1 MLTTENRKKLSEV
14 VMGSEGIAA
23 EMLYESYIDPVKL
36 AQAQSI
42 MDAELD
48 STKDRW
54 EVDRDIVYAVYLIHT
69 LIDRLDL
76 ANDPDEATAAMGFEH
91 WYESR
96 CDGLATDVFYHDFER
111 TTEKADLSAAK
122 AELDR
127 LTKKGG
133 DAE

>member
-1 MLTTENRKKLSEV
+1 MLRKEDRETLSKV
-14 VMGSEGIAA
+14 VMGSEGLAA
-23 EMLYESYIDPVKL
+23 EMVYESYIDPVKWVE
-36 AQAQSI
+36 ARRI

-48 STKDRW
+48 SAKNRR
-54 EVDRDIVYAVYLIHT
+54 EVDRDVAYAMYLIHT

-76 ANDPDEATAAMGFEH
+76 ANDPDEATVAMDFEH

-96 CDGLATDVFYHDFER
+96 CDGLATDDFYRDFGKK
-111 TTEKADLSAAK
+111 TDLSAAK

>member
-1 MLTTENRKKLSEV
+1 MLRKEDRKKLSAV
-14 VMGSEGIAA
+14 VMGSEGLAA
-23 EMLYESYIDPVKL
+23 EMVYESYIDPVKWVE
-36 AQAQSI
+36 ARRI

-48 STKDRW
+48 SAKDRW
-54 EVDRDIVYAVYLIHT
+54 DVDKDVVYTMYLIHA

-76 ANDPDEATAAMGFEH
+76 ANDPDEATVAMDFEH

-96 CDGLATDVFYHDFER
+96 CDGLATDDFYRDFER
-111 TTEKADLSAAK
+111 TVEKSDLSAAK

-127 LTKKGG
+127 LTGKGG